1 MGDRLGI
8 QVAVDI
14 LSSSAFFC
22 FFPWQSGIDIVLD
35 VIQFHLII
43 DGKIFS
49 KKGLTWPGLEQSN
62 PYKGIAGQRSSS
74 IAKHAVHLPALF
86 GIIRPEF
93 FPQEIVYGHITLNTP
108 VLVRSLKL
116 SKVETC

>member
-14 LSSSAFFC
+14 LSSSA

-74 IAKHAVHLPALF
+74 IAKHAVHLPAFF
-86 GIIRPEF
+86 GIICLLSIFRHFTTWPLASDSMLRLQF
-93 FPQEIVYGHITLNTP
+93 WPQF
-108 VLVRSLKL
+108 
-116 SKVETC
+116 

>member
-14 LSSSAFFC
+14 LSSFA
-22 FFPWQSGIDIVLD
+22 FFPWQSGIDIVLF
-35 VIQFHLII
+35 VIQFHMII

-49 KKGLTWPGLEQSN
+49 NKGLTRPGLEQSN
-62 PYKGIAGQRSSS
+62 LYKGIAGQRSSS
-74 IAKHAVHLPALF
+74 ITKHTVHLPALF
-86 GIIRPEF
+86 GIIRPGF
-93 FPQEIVYGHITLNTP
+93 FTQESVYGHITLNTP

>member
-14 LSSSAFFC
+14 LSFFVL
-22 FFPWQSGIDIVLD
+22 FPCQIGIEIVLD

-49 KKGLTWPGLEQSN
+49 KKGLTRPGLEQSN

-74 IAKHAVHLPALF
+74 ITKYTVHLPALF

-93 FPQEIVYGHITLNTP
+93 YPQESVYGHITLNTP